1 MHGKFVP
8 FTLCTACTY
17 TTQLYVCAA
26 AAAAGKVAD
35 LIREGFLTSILALWV
50 RHGALSLCSCCW
62 LEKASLL
69 LAPTKQHCMGIC
81 LKFMREK
88 RTHKHAHTHTH
99 THTHTHKHTNT
110 PHTTHTHTHTYTHT
124 HTHTHHKP
132 THTHKHI
139 QVRFKVGYLQTLC
152 SQHAFFICVLSVTTI
167 TMQLT
172 LPSYW
177 GSTIKGKIE
186 RVS

>member
-1 MHGKFVP
+1 MSGYIDNAR
-8 FTLCTACTY
+8 TES
-17 TTQLYVCAA
+17 
-26 AAAAGKVAD
+26 
-35 LIREGFLTSILALWV
+35 RSEALQ
-50 RHGALSLCSCCW
+50 A
-62 LEKASLL
+62 L
-69 LAPTKQHCMGIC
+69 LAPVISLSNLHPLTQWKSK
-81 LKFMREK
+81 L
-88 RTHKHAHTHTH
+88 TNAHTR
-99 THTHTHKHTNT
+99 
-110 PHTTHTHTHTYTHT
+110 THTHTYTHT
-124 HTHTHHKP
+124 HTHTHHKH